1 LIQILSP
8 KSPKFLSSKANSTK
22 LWYFRL
28 TSAWELLLFAEQGIV
43 SSEQGIGNSEPRRGR
58 RFSPS
63 ADAIRFFAG
72 NRFAK
77 IAPTRSDPSVIPGLV
92 RAYGRGADFAV

>member
-1 LIQILSP
+1 VP
-8 KSPKFLSSKANSTK
+8 P
-22 LWYFRL
+22 
-28 TSAWELLLFAEQGIV
+28 WESYNRTATTFAPITDSLLFAEQGNF
-43 SSEQGIGNSEPRRGR
+43 SSEQGIGNSEPRRGSPR

-77 IAPTRSDPSVIPGLV
+77 IAPTRSNPSVIPGLV
-92 RAYGRGADFAV
+92 RAYGRDFAV

>member
-1 LIQILSP
+1 VG
-8 KSPKFLSSKANSTK
+8 
-22 LWYFRL
+22 FR
-28 TSAWELLLFAEQGIV
+28 G
-43 SSEQGIGNSEPRRGR
+43 G
-58 RFSPS
+58 FSPG

-77 IAPTRSDPSVIPGLV
+77 IAPTRSNPSVIPGLV